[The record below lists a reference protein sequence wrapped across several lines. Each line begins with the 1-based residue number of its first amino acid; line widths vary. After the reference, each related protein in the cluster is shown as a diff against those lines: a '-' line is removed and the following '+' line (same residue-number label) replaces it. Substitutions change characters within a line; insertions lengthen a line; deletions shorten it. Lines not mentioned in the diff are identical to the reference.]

1 MAVVF
6 DFLRAIYIKILI
18 PDKEWDL
25 LGHILVPNWGVKVI
39 VNADVGSYVVL
50 LFYSHFCT
58 PRRHQRSSESL
69 RQKIMYNIVIA
80 AP

>member
-1 MAVVF
+1 MFLLCIIF
-6 DFLRAIYIKILI
+6 DFNYYKQY
-18 PDKEWDL
+18 
-25 LGHILVPNWGVKVI
+25 NKVI

-69 RQKIMYNIVIA
+69 REKIMYNIVIVNKSEVFS
-80 AP
+80 PGFSQVC